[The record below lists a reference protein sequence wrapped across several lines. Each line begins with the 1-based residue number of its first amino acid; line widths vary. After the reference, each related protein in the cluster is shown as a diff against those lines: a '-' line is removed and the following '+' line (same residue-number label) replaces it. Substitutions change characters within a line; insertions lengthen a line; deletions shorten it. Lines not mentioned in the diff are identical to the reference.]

1 MQRFEQRE
9 EKESNSAWS
18 LGSLSREADIFEGWI
33 ELCQSREAI
42 RQRPMIILE
51 FKLPYSIS
59 LRRLW
64 KKKEKKMEERIQSFE
79 GSKEGKRKTAS

>member
-59 LRRLW
+59 LRRCME
-64 KKKEKKMEERIQSFE
+64 KEREKH
-79 GSKEGKRKTAS
+79 GRKNTKF